1 MKITTTST
9 VLRKCFTLIELLVV
23 IAIIAILAA
32 MLLPALAKARAK
44 ARQISCVN
52 NHKTIALMGALY
64 ADDNNRML
72 PLYLMRGT
80 WDYYCW
86 FDHLVYCNYAAD
98 DTTVASCPTIGKTPK
113 RGNYGYA
120 NTYGVCSTNG
130 DLKAGVYSAEIVGSS
145 HWMRSANLG
154 QVKNPSQAFW
164 TCDSVTGSDRTSDIG
179 YPAGSQAGAIGLNP
193 GAAGSG
199 PKAIHEG
206 RIVCDYVDGHA
217 EAALP
222 QQFFENAHNSGMFV
236 QRTSYAYWQQDE
248 DGTGAPHS
256 VSP

>member
-1 MKITTTST
+1 MKIMTTST

-98 DTTVASCPTIGKTPK
+98 DGTVASCPTIGKIK
-113 RGNYGYA
+113 RIGTVYYF
-120 NTYGVCSTNG
+120 TYGLVNTG
-130 DLKAGVYSAEIVGSS
+130 DGWKVFSALNNKY
-145 HWMRSANLG
+145 RSANTAL
-154 QVKNPSQAFW
+154 VPNPSQAFW
-164 TCDSVTGSDRTSDIG
+164 TVDSMV
-179 YPAGSQAGAIGLNP
+179 
-193 GAAGSG
+193 GAASSG
-199 PKAIHEG
+199 VEATDQSAAISLVPGVGNVGAKTRHEG
-206 RIVCDYVDGHA
+206 RMCADFMDGHA
-217 EAALP
+217 EALQP
-222 QQFFENAHNSGMFV
+222 RNFFENVSNCG
-236 QRTSYAYWQQDE
+236 AYVTGVTYSWWQDS
-248 DGTGAPHS
+248 DNGSSAPAS
-256 VSP
+256 ITF

>member
-1 MKITTTST
+1 MKPIQTN
-9 VLRKCFTLIELLVV
+9 RRFTLIELLVV

-52 NHKTIALMGALY
+52 NHKTIALYGALY
-64 ADDNNRML
+64 SDDNNQMRPCYVMRRSWGL
-72 PLYLMRGT
+72 PNY
-80 WDYYCW
+80 WY
-86 FDHLVYCNYAAD
+86 DHLVYCNYAAD
-98 DTTVASCPTIGKTPK
+98 DTAVASCPTIGKTPK

-120 NTYGVCSTNG
+120 NTYGVCSTNA